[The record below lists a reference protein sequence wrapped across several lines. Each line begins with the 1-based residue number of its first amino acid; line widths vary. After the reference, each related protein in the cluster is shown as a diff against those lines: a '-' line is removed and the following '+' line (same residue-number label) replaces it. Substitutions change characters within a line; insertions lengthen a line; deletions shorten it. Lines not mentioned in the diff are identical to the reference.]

1 MSAPRS
7 RPGLR
12 GGPFKSIG
20 PLPDGAFRRPYRIRF
35 SDCDPAGIVFYP
47 QYFVM
52 LNGLVEDW
60 FEGAL
65 GLPYRHVIGERRIGL
80 PSVRLEVDFES
91 VSRHGDDVELALGV
105 ERLGRA
111 SLTLCHAI
119 SGAQDG
125 VRRMAMRQV
134 LVATSLDTHRA
145 IEIPADVRTAIVRHA
160 PATAAATAAASPGP

>member
-1 MSAPRS
+1 MTEATR
-7 RPGLR
+7 
-12 GGPFKSIG
+12 IG
-20 PLPDGAFRRPYRIRF
+20 ALPAAAFRRPYRIRF

-60 FEGAL
+60 FDQAL
-65 GLPYRHVIGERRIGL
+65 GLPYRRVIGERRIGL
-80 PSVRLEVDFES
+80 PSVRLEVDFEA
-91 VSRHGDDVELALGV
+91 VSRHGDDVELALAV

-119 SGAQDG
+119 GGAHDG

-145 IEIPADVRTAIVRHA
+145 IEIPADVRAAIVRTL
-160 PATAAATAAASPGP
+160 PAAAAAATAAAAA

>member
-1 MSAPRS
+1 MTPAAQGSRS
-7 RPGLR
+7 
-12 GGPFKSIG
+12 GPSRSIDAF
-20 PLPDGAFRRPYRIRF
+20 PPVAFRRPYRIRF

-60 FEGAL
+60 FDGAL
-65 GLPYRHVIGERRIGL
+65 GVPYRQVIGERRIGL

-119 SGAQDG
+119 TGAHDG

-145 IEIPADVRTAIVRHA
+145 IEIPADVRAAIVRHA
-160 PATAAATAAASPGP
+160 PPSAAAAAA